1 MEDLE
6 KINKIEIRSE
16 EVQDVLGASPRWI
29 VRAGISVILLVVVSL
44 LIGSWFFRYP
54 DIIQSEITI
63 TTQNPP
69 ASIQAMNSGKI
80 TDILV
85 KESDKVQKQQIIA
98 IIENTANFQDV
109 ILLEIQLRNFVN
121 IQDFQD
127 TNQYS
132 LGEIQPYYSSF
143 QRLLKDY
150 KSFLELD
157 YYNNKIE
164 STEKQIKD
172 FKIYYNRLWEQRNM
186 KEQELKIAEMQFE
199 RDKKLFEKNVYS
211 KSDYEKAEKTYLQE
225 KLSFENIRSTL
236 ANTQMQINQLD
247 QQILDLQLQKSKEEQ
262 SQVIALEESAQN
274 LNTQIKQWKLRYL
287 IIAPISGNV
296 TFTKIWS
303 ENQNVQTGEI
313 VATIIPN
320 EATNIIGKVAIPSAG
335 VGKVKEGQTVNI
347 KLNNFPY
354 MEFGI
359 LKGTIRNIS
368 LVPIQSENGA
378 IYTAEVELSDS
389 LISNYGK
396 QLKFSQQMTGTA
408 EIITDDLRLL
418 ERFFNPLKAIWKKNV
433 E

>member
-132 LGEIQPYYSSF
+132 LGEIQQYYSSF

-150 KSFLELD
+150 KNFQKLD

-164 STEKQIKD
+164 STKKQKQD
-172 FKIYYNRLWEQRNM
+172 FKVYYNRLWEQRNM

-303 ENQNVQTGEI
+303 ENQNVKTGEI

>member
-132 LGEIQPYYSSF
+132 LGEIQQYYSSF

-150 KSFLELD
+150 KNFQKLD

-164 STEKQIKD
+164 STKKQKQD
-172 FKIYYNRLWEQRNM
+172 FKVYYNRLWEQRNM

-199 RDKKLFEKNVYS
+199 RDKKLFEQNVYS

-303 ENQNVQTGEI
+303 ENQNVKTGEI

>member
-1 MEDLE
+1 MELE
-6 KINKIEIRSE
+6 KIDKIEIRSE

-29 VRAGISVILLVVVSL
+29 IRAGISIIFLVITSVF
-44 LIGSWFFRYP
+44 IGSWFFKYP

-69 ASIQAMNSGKI
+69 AAIQSLSSGKI

-85 KESDKVQKQQIIA
+85 NENEQVEKGQIIA
-98 IIENTANFQDV
+98 IIENTANYRDV
-109 ILLEIQLRNFVN
+109 ILLENQLNN
-121 IQDFQD
+121 LSKIEDFQD
-127 TNQYS
+127 SMQLST
-132 LGEIQPYYSSF
+132 GEIQQYYSSF
-143 QRLLKDY
+143 QRLINDY
-150 KSFLELD
+150 TSFKELD
-157 YYNNKIE
+157 YYQNKIE
-164 STEKQIKD
+164 SVKQQKQD
-172 FKIYYNRLWEQRNM
+172 FKIYYNRLSEQKAL
-186 KEQELKIAEMQFE
+186 KEQELKLAEQQYQRE
-199 RDKKLFEKNVYS
+199 KSLFEKSVTS
-211 KSDYEKAEKTYLQE
+211 KSDFEKAEKTYLQE

-247 QQILDLQLQKSKEEQ
+247 QQILDLQLQKSKEESNQ
-262 SQVIALEESAQN
+262 IIAIEESVQN
-274 LNTQIKQWKLRYL
+274 LKTQIKQWKLRYL
-287 IIAPISGNV
+287 IIAPIAGNV

-303 ENQNVQTGEI
+303 KNQNIQTGEI

-320 EATNIIGKVAIPSAG
+320 ITSDIIGKVAIPSTG

-359 LKGTIRNIS
+359 LKGKIKNIS
-368 LVPIQSENGA
+368 LIPIQTDQGA
-378 IYTAEVELSDS
+378 IYSAEVALSDS

-418 ERFFNPLKAIWKKNV
+418 ERFFNPLKSIWKKNV

>member
-1 MEDLE
+1 
-6 KINKIEIRSE
+6 
-16 EVQDVLGASPRWI
+16 
-29 VRAGISVILLVVVSL
+29 
-44 LIGSWFFRYP
+44 
-54 DIIQSEITI
+54 
-63 TTQNPP
+63 
-69 ASIQAMNSGKI
+69 
-80 TDILV
+80 
-85 KESDKVQKQQIIA
+85 
-98 IIENTANFQDV
+98 
-109 ILLEIQLRNFVN
+109 
-121 IQDFQD
+121 
-127 TNQYS
+127 
-132 LGEIQPYYSSF
+132 
-143 QRLLKDY
+143 
-150 KSFLELD
+150 LELD